1 MNTAENIRRLEVV
14 LASPFWGDDV
24 RHCIMEKITLTIKG
38 GAGAYRWVLDDAEDG
53 SFVRYVWSFPSVAAA
68 KDHLRGVL
76 EEELRLKRG
85 AASAHESPTTEPDH

>member
-38 GAGAYRWVLDDAEDG
+38 VAGAYRWRLDDADDG
-53 SFVRYVWSFPSVAAA
+53 SYVKYVGSFPSVAAA
-68 KDHLRGVL
+68 RDSLRGVL
-76 EEELRLKRG
+76 EEGLGRKRG
-85 AASAHESPTTEPDH
+85 AASTP